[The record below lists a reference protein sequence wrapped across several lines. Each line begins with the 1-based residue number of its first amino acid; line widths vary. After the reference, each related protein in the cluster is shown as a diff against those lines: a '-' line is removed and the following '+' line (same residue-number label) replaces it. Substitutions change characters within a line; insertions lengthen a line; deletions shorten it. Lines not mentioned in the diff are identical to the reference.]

1 MDQGSRDHE
10 LYGDAP
16 PVLVG
21 CVLWSSTSLRIKP
34 DLALTLPVPVS
45 ALATLLSY
53 DELSRLFPSLTKV
66 LDKSPPLRAFVQNS
80 LPSMALIGF
89 NALLPSALEVLCY
102 AQGLQARSWIEHSLL
117 KKYEHSSL
125 SHSAVIHLAD
135 RLPTCRYF
143 LFLLI
148 SVVFVWNITTTYW
161 ALVRLL
167 LDACPSCLAS
177 NLTRRSSTLQFRDL
191 ADSPLKIPEKLAQSL
206 SAGPAKHFFLSYVI
220 LQGASGQALLPSRVR
235 LTTRC
240 STGCGIMPFQLLNI
254 GTIISLGL
262 KRLMWTTTPRG
273 ALRFIPP
280 FKVRS

>member
-1 MDQGSRDHE
+1 MGFMATLLLFWLGASFGLQRRSGSE
-10 LYGDAP
+10 
-16 PVLVG
+16 
-21 CVLWSSTSLRIKP
+21 
-34 DLALTLPVPVS
+34 LTLLDPPVPVS

-117 KKYEHSSL
+117 KKYVHSSL
-125 SHSAVIHLAD
+125 SRSAVIHLAD
-135 RLPTCRYF
+135 LLPNCRYF

-161 ALVRLL
+161 ALVRLFP
-167 LDACPSCLAS
+167 DAYPSCLAS
-177 NLTRRSSTLQFRDL
+177 NLTRHSSTLQFRDL

-220 LQGASGQALLPSRVR
+220 LQGAYSRSCCIHGRQADNSMFHRVR
-235 LTTRC
+235 NHAVSTPQHRYHHQFGSQTTDVDDYPQRC
-240 STGCGIMPFQLLNI
+240 AS
-254 GTIISLGL
+254 
-262 KRLMWTTTPRG
+262 
-273 ALRFIPP
+273 
-280 FKVRS
+280 RSSAS